1 MLLLDKNI
9 MGNFNIYIIQ
19 VSILNAYN
27 LSKISKE
34 NYFEVNKKIR
44 KWKLLRWQYLRIQW
58 NIQST

>member
-1 MLLLDKNI
+1 MHVVKSLILLLLLLDKNI

-44 KWKLLRWQYLRIQW
+44 K
-58 NIQST
+58 